1 MFWPWRGLQPGLV
14 CGDGFEAFL
23 ANAGPGRGSL
33 FLRSSLPLSHSDCS
47 ESTVNSSAA
56 YFSTWTDST
65 SSRKGP
71 GFLSLSMNPSPL
83 IWLGSTGPIP

>member
-1 MFWPWRGLQPGLV
+1 MTPG
-14 CGDGFEAFL
+14 G
-23 ANAGPGRGSL
+23 NPTS
-33 FLRSSLPLSHSDCS
+33 S
-47 ESTVNSSAA
+47 ESTVNSSAI

-83 IWLGSTGPIP
+83 IWRGSTGPIP